1 MRIRAHTGA
10 RIAQLV
16 ELALTG
22 RDTSPAGLRTAQQEL
37 ALAAIA
43 IAKEHAGAFAAHEI
57 AGVAARLYQSNL
69 AGAVCPVCDR
79 GEACEARELELKR
92 WTCGHTVREVPDV
105 GH

>member
-57 AGVAARLYQSNL
+57 AGL